1 MRRYVYVVLAAVCFA
16 FIGPL
21 TNLTMGAVHPLTLS
35 FYRVFFGMITLGI
48 IMFRLDPNFLHIKK
62 RDVKHY
68 ALVGLIMALAICF
81 YITAFFFAPI
91 ANVVLLDYLYP
102 VFIIPIAAFFLKEKA
117 TRNEIL
123 ALIFSLLA
131 LFIINPL
138 SPSHMVG
145 NLLAVLS
152 AIAMALLIVYM
163 RFEDRTHSIGAVFW
177 FLLFA
182 TIFMAPFP
190 FIFGFGNFLGK
201 IQWIL
206 PLGVVSTGLA
216 MLFINLALEKLHA
229 ETVAVIDLTLVPL
242 FSIVLGALIVSQ
254 IPSLNVVVGGVILV
268 GSALIL
274 KRQRPQRVVKK

>member
-1 MRRYVYVVLAAVCFA
+1 MRGYIYVVLAAVCFA
-16 FIGPL
+16 FIGIF
-21 TNLTMGAVHPLTLS
+21 TNLAKDAVHPLTLS
-35 FYRVFFGMITLGI
+35 FYRVFFGMITIGI
-48 IMFRLDPNFLHIKK
+48 IMFCLDPGFLHIKK
-62 RDVKHY
+62 KDVKHY

-81 YITAFFFAPI
+81 YVTAFFFAPI

-102 VFIIPIAAFFLKEKA
+102 VFIIPLAAFFLKEKA
-117 TRNEIL
+117 TRNEVL

-138 SPSHMVG
+138 SPTHMVG
-145 NLLAVLS
+145 NMLAVLS
-152 AIAMALLIVYM
+152 AIAMALLVVYM
-163 RFEDRTHSIGAVFW
+163 RFEGRTHSIGTVFW

-182 TIFMAPFP
+182 TLFMAPFP
-190 FIFGFGNFLGK
+190 FIFGFGDLLGK

-206 PLGVVSTGLA
+206 PLGVVSTGLG
-216 MLFINLALEKLHA
+216 MLFINLALEKLRA

-242 FSIVLGALIVSQ
+242 FSIVLGAVVVSQ